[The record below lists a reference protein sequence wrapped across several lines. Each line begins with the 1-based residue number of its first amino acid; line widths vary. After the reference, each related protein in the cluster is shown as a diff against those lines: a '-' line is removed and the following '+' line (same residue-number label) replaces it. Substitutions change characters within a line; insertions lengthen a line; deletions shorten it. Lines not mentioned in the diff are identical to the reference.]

1 MTQYENNIILI
12 NNYKGITYL
21 LKSLCQKNWDR
32 TDFSFKKNKVNVT
45 CLFKKIKLKLQ
56 DKEET

>member
-32 TDFSFKKNKVNVT
+32 TVTFLLKN
-45 CLFKKIKLKLQ
+45 IKLMLLVFLK
-56 DKEET
+56 K